1 MFVRLATHQFHR
13 TPAGAFGAPAAYEAA
28 MVEDK
33 LQQPEPDPAAVE
45 MAAIGHADANP
56 RVQVL
61 HHRATV
67 WRALHGVG
75 AGGTDAMK
83 LAARAGKQSAPALP
97 ECVRRSGLAMQHT
110 GRAYKFE
117 CHVVSARNGVETVV
131 HHAGEREKIV
141 ALVLQ
146 RTPQYANAWRVL
158 RFTLQQ
164 FGDDEVER
172 TSTPASTG
180 CGP

>member
-1 MFVRLATHQFHR
+1 
-13 TPAGAFGAPAAYEAA
+13 
-28 MVEDK
+28 
-33 LQQPEPDPAAVE
+33 
-45 MAAIGHADANP
+45 
-56 RVQVL
+56 
-61 HHRATV
+61 
-67 WRALHGVG
+67 
-75 AGGTDAMK
+75 
-83 LAARAGKQSAPALP
+83 
-97 ECVRRSGLAMQHT
+97 MQHT

-131 HHAGEREKIV
+131 QHAGEREKIV

-146 RTPQYANAWRVL
+146 RTPQYANAGRGL